1 MAEPRIVC
9 FGEILIRLSA
19 PGAELLLQS
28 PQLKV
33 CMGGAETNV
42 AVSLARL
49 GHRAAVASVLPDNAL
64 GRAAL
69 EEVRKHGVDVA
80 HVQLVRDGRMG
91 LYFLAPGALRRA
103 SEVLYDRAD
112 SAFARAEP
120 GAIDWD
126 AALEGADW
134 FHLSGVTAAV
144 GPNAAAAALRAAK
157 AARARGLTVSFDC
170 NYRQKL
176 WEAWNGDVP
185 AILREIM
192 AEADLVFG
200 DHRDVALLLGG
211 DFTTKGAEQRRRLA
225 ADAAFAAFPN
235 LKLMSSTVR
244 IQHSVDHND
253 LSGLLLSRTETWRT
267 ATWPLTPIVDRIGG
281 GDAFAAGLIHG
292 LRRKLPEQEALEFG
306 IAAAC
311 LKHAIPG
318 DFNLASEADV
328 RAVMSDGG
336 LDVKR

>member
-9 FGEILIRLSA
+9 FGEILLRLSA
-19 PGAELLLQS
+19 PGAELLLQT

-33 CMGGAETNV
+33 CVGGAEANV

-49 GHRAAVASVLPDNAL
+49 GHAAAMVSVLPANAL

-69 EEVRKHGVDVA
+69 EEVRKHGVDVSG
-80 HVQLVRDGRMG
+80 VLTGEGRMG

-120 GAIDWD
+120 EAVDWD

-144 GPNAAAAALRAAK
+144 GPNAARAAVRAAR

-170 NYRQKL
+170 NYRAKL
-176 WEAWNGDVP
+176 WESWEGDGP

-200 DHRDVALLLGG
+200 DHRDAALLLGG
-211 DFTTKGAEQRRRLA
+211 DYTTRGAEQRRRLA

-253 LSGLLLSRTETWRT
+253 LSGLLFSRHESWRT
-267 ATWPLTPIVDRIGG
+267 PIWPLTPIVDRIGG

-306 IAAAC
+306 LAAAC

-318 DFNLASEADV
+318 DFNLASETDV
-328 RAVMSDGG
+328 RALMSDAA